1 MRQKSPAYIYLILTF
16 MSMVFLLGSC
26 STTKVLTEDQTR
38 LKSNV
43 ITVVNKKEHPEYQ
56 DSQLDNYIRQQANT
70 YIIKTKRGG
79 WNPFIYVYNW
89 TNGKGKGWDRF
100 VTRLGQAPVVFDPA
114 LMEDSRPGEHH
125 HAPEEYRLLQLYG
138 GGQGGDQ
145 GQADRRGLYGH
156 SRQTV
161 PDKGHPVSG

>member
-1 MRQKSPAYIYLILTF
+1 MQKNVNASKSPAYIYLILTF

-70 YIIKTKRGG
+70 YIIKTKR
-79 WNPFIYVYNW
+79 
-89 TNGKGKGWDRF
+89 RME
-100 VTRLGQAPVVFDPA
+100 PVH
-114 LMEDSRPGEHH
+114 LC
-125 HAPEEYRLLQLYG
+125 LQLDQRQ
-138 GGQGGDQ
+138 GQGM
-145 GQADRRGLYGH
+145 GQVRDEAGAG
-156 SRQTV
+156 
-161 PDKGHPVSG
+161 SGGV

>member
-1 MRQKSPAYIYLILTF
+1 MRHRSPAHICLILTLL
-16 MSMVFLLGSC
+16 SMIFLLGSC

-89 TNGKGKGWDRF
+89 TNGKGKGWDKF
-100 VTRLGQAPVVFDPA
+100 VTKLGQAPVVFDPA
-114 LMEDSRPGEHH
+114 LMETAGK
-125 HAPEEYRLLQLYG
+125 
-138 GGQGGDQ
+138 
-145 GQADRRGLYGH
+145 
-156 SRQTV
+156 T
-161 PDKGHPVSG
+161 